1 MSKKKRVENDTV
13 HEDEMQQAAID
24 SEAGES
30 PAADATNPTPDN
42 QGQLHGEQGAA
53 LDLAGLRLAHGD
65 NFGVSGYGVTHY
77 PPLVPSQNFLASE
90 TWLNDCRNSGRD
102 ASVLIR
108 EGLEHV
114 KVEYADLNSLM
125 SLARRDEADRAIRLG
140 KIVNEL
146 KKQVR
151 RSGMQWS
158 VWAAGNLPFMGTRNR
173 QNYQLL
179 AVRLDCH
186 RFKQLGIERL
196 LVLCSVTDAQVG
208 KVEDPIGLFL
218 QQHNIQFNPTEE
230 FDLVEFIRQV
240 DAAVNMQKLLD
251 KGLNNADT
259 ELVRAATLRQ
269 GKFEQSLI
277 EELNTVNRCGGDVNA
292 RLRELSL
299 PRGNRRETGISKR
312 TSDFNTFSARLV
324 DTVDYIIKH
333 DDEIERIETQILRD
347 LIARLR
353 TLENLLG
360 ATQRQAA

>member
-1 MSKKKRVENDTV
+1 MSRKKRVENDTV

-24 SEAGES
+24 SEAGET

-151 RSGMQWS
+151 RSGIQWS
-158 VWAAGNLPFMGTRNR
+158 TWATENLPFMSTRTR

-179 AVRLDCH
+179 AARTDCH
-186 RFKQLGIERL
+186 RFKQLGMERL
-196 LVLCSVTDAQVG
+196 LVLCSVTDEQVG

-230 FDLVEFIRQV
+230 FDLVEFTRQV

-251 KGLNNADT
+251 KGLNNADP
-259 ELVRAATLRQ
+259 ELVREATLKNGR
-269 GKFEQSLI
+269 FEQSLV
-277 EELNTVNRCGGDVNA
+277 EDLNTLNRCGGDINA
-292 RLRELSL
+292 RLRELTLSQ
-299 PRGNRRETGISKR
+299 GSARET
-312 TSDFNTFSARLV
+312 
-324 DTVDYIIKH
+324 
-333 DDEIERIETQILRD
+333 
-347 LIARLR
+347 
-353 TLENLLG
+353 
-360 ATQRQAA
+360 